1 MTPFEREV
9 RAAVYTLLRDG
20 VRRVDAKVLSQRSSW
35 SRTEVASALEALQR
49 EHRLALSED
58 GAIWMAHPFSGVETG
73 YRAVIGDRWWHANC
87 AWDSLAILALLGDG
101 DATGPDGLVWHVDDG
116 EVDSRGGVIHLTV
129 PAREFWD
136 DIGFT

>member
-1 MTPFEREV
+1 MALSKGMGWSPNEV
-9 RAAVYTLLRDG
+9 RA
-20 VRRVDAKVLSQRSSW
+20 
-35 SRTEVASALEALQR
+35 ALEALQR
-49 EHRLALSED
+49 EHRLALTGD
-58 GAIWMAHPFSGVETG
+58 GAIWMAHPFSGVATG

-101 DATGPDGLVWHVDDG
+101 DAKGPGGVIWQVTGGKVGP
-116 EVDSRGGVIHLTV
+116 GGVIHLMV